1 MNLIQRLVF
10 SLMIFSLFT
19 GRAKAT
25 PEQEFWTWFTKNNGV
40 LFNFE
45 KNQEQTFDRLAA
57 EMKRINS
64 SLTFEFGPI
73 TDGKREFV
81 ISADGI
87 KTAFPAVEQLYATA
101 PKLDQWI
108 WIKFRPRRLPM
119 DIEYDGVNVKAAD
132 VFCTVEPDGDKA
144 GLTLYIR
151 GYQPEQKKT
160 YAGIVFLMLDQA
172 LGEYDV
178 ETKVGCI
185 QTKDFSEKSELVKK
199 PLKDVAKIFDDFI
212 SYQKKN
218 G

>member
-1 MNLIQRLVF
+1 
-10 SLMIFSLFT
+10 
-19 GRAKAT
+19 
-25 PEQEFWTWFTKNNGV
+25 
-40 LFNFE
+40 
-45 KNQEQTFDRLAA
+45 
-57 EMKRINS
+57 MKRINS